1 VSIGNFQRDLN
12 AYKEITNAWNSINI
26 GELTKLKHERLQS
39 INPKQE
45 PTRFIRDYGVYECL
59 GSGAFGS
66 VYRVAKRGSVT
77 MYALKEVRFEY
88 ILFQLFIF
96 PFIQQIDNRSLGTDP
111 DRSFGK
117 MINEVN
123 IIREE
128 LRHPNIVSYYQI
140 FAESKTSKQS
150 QHISIQNLLDDKL
163 YIKMELIPGSSL
175 QDHLSLIKD
184 TNQKIS
190 EDNIWKIFIQLI
202 LALRYLHKEKGI
214 VHRDLTANNIMLDDE
229 YRVKISKFYRSIL
242 NNRHTIFCSGFRFGE
257 ITYE

>member
-1 VSIGNFQRDLN
+1 MH
-12 AYKEITNAWNSINI
+12 
-26 GELTKLKHERLQS
+26 LK
-39 INPKQE
+39 
-45 PTRFIRDYGVYECL
+45 RFD
-59 GSGAFGS
+59 SS
-66 VYRVAKRGSVT
+66 VY
-77 MYALKEVRFEY
+77 
-88 ILFQLFIF
+88 LFQLFTF

-175 QDHLSLIKD
+175 QDHLLLIKD

-242 NNRHTIFCSGFRFGE
+242 NNRQTFFCSGFRFGE